1 MGNSTADCHQQAMM
15 RSFAVV
21 LLLFSSGVLADL
33 ECWEGGCGGPGEDPC
48 TDSDPSLN
56 KTICKAPVDMCAK
69 AEGNI
74 NSASFKYWGC
84 DMKENSETGCYDVT
98 DDLNDQLGNGL
109 GIFSDVEGCF
119 CDTALCNSATKQTF
133 AAIFAVLIVI
143 HLIY

>member
-15 RSFAVV
+15 RAFAVV

-98 DDLNDQLGNGL
+98 AWKWTGNIFRRRGLLLRHRPLQQRHQANLRSHLCCSHRHTFDL
-109 GIFSDVEGCF
+109 
-119 CDTALCNSATKQTF
+119 
-133 AAIFAVLIVI
+133 LI
-143 HLIY
+143 